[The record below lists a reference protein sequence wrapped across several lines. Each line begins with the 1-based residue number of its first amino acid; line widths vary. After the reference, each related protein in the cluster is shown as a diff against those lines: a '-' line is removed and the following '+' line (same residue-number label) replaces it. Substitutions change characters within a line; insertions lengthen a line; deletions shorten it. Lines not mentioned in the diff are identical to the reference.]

1 MKTNLPAD
9 RLDGALLGCALGDA
23 LGLPAEGLT
32 PARIARRFGPLTR
45 FHLVGRAGFVS
56 DDTEQT
62 ALLAQALLEGQSVA
76 EVVAR
81 FRRHLRWWFARLPFG
96 IGFATLRSCLKLW
109 LGFRRSG
116 VASAGNGAVMRA
128 PLIGVAVE
136 DALVRAELVD
146 AVSRVTHTHP
156 LALAGAHY
164 VAEVAA
170 TLAREDVPFEL
181 AARRALAAVTAPTL
195 AEALARALETPDS
208 VDAAQAL
215 GTTGYTLH
223 SVALCTWAA
232 RHATSPLDGIQRAI
246 SAGGDTDTHA
256 AIVGAWLGARF
267 GAAALPQDLVRRLH
281 DGPFG
286 PTHLRALGLALRN
299 GDAPPAWSALSA
311 LARNLALYPV
321 VLAHGLLRLV

>member
-23 LGLPAEGLT
+23 LGLPAEGQK
-32 PARIARRFGPLTR
+32 PARVARLEPLVRYRLFGRT
-45 FHLVGRAGFVS
+45 GFVS

-62 ALLAQALLEGQSVA
+62 ALLAQALLEGQSVT

-96 IGFATLRSCLKLW
+96 IGLATLRSCLKLW
-109 LGFRRSG
+109 LGFARSG

-128 PLIGVAVE
+128 PIIGVAVE
-136 DALVRAELVD
+136 DARLRAELVD

-156 LALAGAHY
+156 LALAGARY

-170 TLAREDVPFEL
+170 TLAREEGSFEL
-181 AARRALAAVTAPTL
+181 AARQALAGVTEPTL
-195 AEALARALETPDS
+195 AAAIARALETPDS
-208 VDAAQAL
+208 VEAAQAL
-215 GTTGYTLH
+215 GTTGFTLH
-223 SVALCTWAA
+223 TVALCTWAA
-232 RHATSPLDGIQRAI
+232 RHATEPLDGIQRAI
-246 SAGGDTDTHA
+246 RAGGDTDTHA

-267 GAAALPQDLVRRLH
+267 GAAALPDELVRRLH

-286 PTHLRALGLALRN
+286 PSHLRALGLALRN
-299 GDAPPAWSALSA
+299 GDAAPAWSALGA

-321 VLAHGLLRLV
+321 VLAHGLRHLA